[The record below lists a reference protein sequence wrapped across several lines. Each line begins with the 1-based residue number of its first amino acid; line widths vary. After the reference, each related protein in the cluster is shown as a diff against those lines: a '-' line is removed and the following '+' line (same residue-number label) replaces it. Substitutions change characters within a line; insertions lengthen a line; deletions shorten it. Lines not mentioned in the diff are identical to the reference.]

1 MKKLG
6 VIAAMLITSGMAY
19 AEEPKPAFTGQ
30 NYSGVYDCKGS
41 NDKVGEYEVTISLK
55 INRVSSY
62 AKFGAYTYEMTTVN
76 SATYIGQ
83 AIANGNQMALSF
95 PLKSGLN
102 VDHSIGIAKIVKN
115 KKGRWSFRKHYY
127 EEDNSG
133 GNYGSEY
140 CVLNIDKPFKDQV
153 KEAAKEKEPGKKA
166 PAKEQTKEQS
176 KEQPKVKDA
185 ANEPV
190 RKEPAK
196 KQPAKPAN
204 EAAEKP

>member
-1 MKKLG
+1 MKKT
-6 VIAAMLITSGMAY
+6 VAALFIFALASTAY
-19 AEEPKPAFTGQ
+19 AAPKPAFKGQ

-62 AKFGAYTYEMTTVN
+62 AKYGAYTYEMTTVN
-76 SATYIGQ
+76 GATYIGQ
-83 AIANGNQMALSF
+83 GIADGNMLALSF

-115 KKGRWSFRKHYY
+115 KQGRWSFRKHYY

-140 CVLNIDKPFKDQV
+140 CALNINKALEGTVKEPAKDQG
-153 KEAAKEKEPGKKA
+153 AKKSQA
-166 PAKEQTKEQS
+166 KEQS
-176 KEQPKVKDA
+176 KSQPAKEPSKKDA
-185 ANEPV
+185 AS
-190 RKEPAK
+190 
-196 KQPAKPAN
+196 KP
-204 EAAEKP
+204 

>member
-1 MKKLG
+1 MKKT
-6 VIAAMLITSGMAY
+6 VAALFIFALASTAY
-19 AEEPKPAFTGQ
+19 AAPKPAFKGQ

-62 AKFGAYTYEMTTVN
+62 AKYGAYTYEMTTVN
-76 SATYIGQ
+76 GATYIGQ
-83 AIANGNQMALSF
+83 GIADGNMLALSF

-115 KKGRWSFRKHYY
+115 KKGHWSFRKNYY

-140 CVLNIDKPFKDQV
+140 CVLNV
-153 KEAAKEKEPGKKA
+153 NKA
-166 PAKEQTKEQS
+166 LEGTT
-176 KEQPKVKDA
+176 VKDA
-185 ANEPV
+185 NKDQA
-190 RKEPAK
+190 AK
-196 KQPAKPAN
+196 KPQAKDQPKAQPAKNQPKKGDTAPS
-204 EAAEKP
+204 KP

>member
-1 MKKLG
+1 MKK
-6 VIAAMLITSGMAY
+6 IAAALFILALAGNAQAAT
-19 AEEPKPAFTGQ
+19 KPAFKGQ

-41 NDKVGEYEVTISLK
+41 NDKVGDYEVTVSLK

-76 SATYIGQ
+76 GATYIGQ
-83 AIANGNQMALSF
+83 AIADGNMLALSF

-115 KKGRWSFRKHYY
+115 KQGRWSFRKHYY

-140 CVLNIDKPFKDQV
+140 CVLNVNKALEGTVKEPSKDQG
-153 KEAAKEKEPGKKA
+153 AKKPQSKDQAKPQ
-166 PAKEQTKEQS
+166 PAKEQ
-176 KEQPKVKDA
+176 PKKDA
-185 ANEPV
+185 APS
-190 RKEPAK
+190 
-196 KQPAKPAN
+196 KP
-204 EAAEKP
+204 